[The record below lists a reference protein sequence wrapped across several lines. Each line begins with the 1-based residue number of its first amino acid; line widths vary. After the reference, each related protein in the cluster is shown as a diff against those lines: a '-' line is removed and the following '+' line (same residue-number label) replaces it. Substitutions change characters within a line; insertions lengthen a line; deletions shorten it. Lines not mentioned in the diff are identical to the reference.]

1 MKRKII
7 IPISVLLLL
16 LTVLCTVSCSVSEI
30 EKAMEEAG
38 AGQDGAEYTVSV
50 RFDPN
55 GGWLKGRDGVSIIE
69 VYNAEN
75 GDFKIP
81 DPADE
86 SKRGKDGLLRPSRTN
101 YFLAG
106 WYRERTEIGKDGDG
120 NPIYTYSGRWDFETD
135 KVLVDP
141 NKEYNPNEPV
151 MTLYAAWIPY
161 MTYEFY
167 AVDDAGNIE
176 LIDTKSLVNLQL
188 PEWSTSSG
196 KMDYNQFV
204 TREGMTFEKAYA
216 DPNCE
221 NPFEDGETIL
231 ASQYVDYETGTATTS
246 TVRVYSTWKEGNW
259 YKIYT
264 ADQFLKNFQV
274 DGHYIICA
282 DLDFKNKKWQTT
294 DRMTSCNEFIGSIEG
309 ENGETYKFSNISSEQ
324 GRLTNKT
331 QWGLFGALGA
341 DSVIKNIQFENITFT
356 VNTAQKCDGFTYFGL
371 LAGKNNGATLENVTI
386 SGTLTFKGVYNP
398 LNLNSEKCKFGLLFG
413 QGDASEIDISSITYT
428 ADENIGVQLEVS
440 DDGVFT
446 VIGIN

>member
-1 MKRKII
+1 MNRKITML
-7 IPISVLLLL
+7 ISAVLLLV
-16 LTVLCTVSCSVSEI
+16 TVLCMASCSVSEI

-38 AGQDGAEYTVSV
+38 AGQDGAEYTVSI

-86 SKRGKDGLLRPSRTN
+86 SKRGKDGLLRPSRTD

-106 WYRERTEIGKDGDG
+106 WYREREQIGTDENGE
-120 NPIYTYSGRWDFETD
+120 PIYTYSGKWDFEND
-135 KVLVDP
+135 EVKVDS
-141 NKEYNPNEPV
+141 NKAYSPDEPV

-188 PEWSTSSG
+188 PEWSQSSG

-204 TREGMTFEKAYA
+204 TREGMTFEAAYA
-216 DPNCE
+216 DPECKI
-221 NPFEDGETIL
+221 PFAEGATIRG
-231 ASQYVDYETGTATTS
+231 SEYVDYETGTAHTS
-246 TVRVYSTWKEGNW
+246 TVRVYSTWREGTW
-259 YKIYT
+259 YKIHT
-264 ADQFLKNFQV
+264 ADQFLKNFQA

-282 DLDFKNKKWQTT
+282 DLDFKNKRWQTT
-294 DRMTSCNEFIGSIEG
+294 DRTTSCDEFIGTIEG
-309 ENGETYKFSNISSEQ
+309 ENGVTYKLSNITTAQ
-324 GRLTNKT
+324 GTVTNKT

-341 DSVIKNIQFENITFT
+341 DSVIKNIQFENVTFT
-356 VNTAQKCDGFTYFGL
+356 INTSQKCDGFTYFGL
-371 LAGKNNGATLENVTI
+371 LAGRNNGATLESVAI
-386 SGTLTFKGVYNP
+386 SGTLSFTGVYNP
-398 LNLNSEKCKFGLLFG
+398 LNLGSEKCTFGKLFG
-413 QGDASEIDISSITYT
+413 IGDAAGIDMSGITYT
-428 ADENIGVQLEVS
+428 TAENIGVVIEENA
-440 DDGVFT
+440 DGSFT
-446 VIGIN
+446 VTGIN

>member
-1 MKRKII
+1 MKKKIVML
-7 IPISVLLLL
+7 ISAVLLLV
-16 LTVLCTVSCSVSEI
+16 TVLCVASCSVSEI
-30 EKAMEEAG
+30 EKAMEDAG
-38 AGQDGAEYTVSV
+38 AGQDGAKYTVSV

-86 SKRGKDGLLRPSRTN
+86 SKRGIDGLLRPSKTD

-106 WYRERTEIGKDGDG
+106 WYREREEIGTDENG
-120 NPIYTYSGRWDFETD
+120 NPIYTYSGKWDFEND
-135 KVLVDP
+135 KVKVDP
-141 NKEYNPNEPV
+141 NKKYNPEEPV

-176 LIDTKSLVNLQL
+176 LISTKRLVNLQL
-188 PEWSTSSG
+188 PEWSKSSG

-204 TREGMTFEKAYA
+204 TRSGMTFDQAYA
-216 DPNCE
+216 DPSLTT
-221 NPFEDGETIL
+221 PFEEGATIS
-231 ASQYVDYETGTATTS
+231 ASQYVDYETGTANTS
-246 TVRVYSTWKEGNW
+246 VIRVYSTWKEGMW

-264 ADQFLKNFQV
+264 ADQFLKNFQT

-294 DRMTSCNEFIGSIEG
+294 DRTISCDEFIGTIEG
-309 ENGETYKFSNISSEQ
+309 ENGESYKFSNIVSSQ
-324 GRLTNKT
+324 SNLTSKT

-341 DSVIKNIQFENITFT
+341 DSVIKNIQFENIAFT
-356 VNTAQKCDGFTYFGL
+356 INTSVKCDGFTYFGL
-371 LAGKNNGATLENVTI
+371 LAGKNNGATLEDVTVG
-386 SGTLTFKGVYNP
+386 GTLNFTGVYNP
-398 LNLNSEKCKFGLLFG
+398 LNLNSNKCTFGKLFGL
-413 QGDASEIDISSITYT
+413 GDTAGMDISSITHT
-428 ADENIGVQLEVS
+428 ADENLGVLIEV
-440 DDGVFT
+440 DADGVFT
-446 VIGIN
+446 VTGIN